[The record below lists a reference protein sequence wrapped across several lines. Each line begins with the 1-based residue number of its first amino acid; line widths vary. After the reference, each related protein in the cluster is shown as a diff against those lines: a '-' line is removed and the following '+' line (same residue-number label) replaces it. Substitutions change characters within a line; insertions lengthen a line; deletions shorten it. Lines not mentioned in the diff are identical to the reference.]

1 LKDDAIKE
9 AFELLKKE
17 IENKKLRKEED
28 KNLIKV

>member
-17 IENKKLRKEED
+17 IENKKLKKEEE
-28 KNLIKV
+28 KN